1 MGCAGAHGCPALAS
15 LKGTH
20 VVGIVLISHSA
31 DLARGCR
38 DLAAQVAG
46 DKVRIEAAG
55 GGPNG
60 DLGTTSDLI
69 SAAIDRAETGDGV
82 LLLGDL
88 GSSILVARHLL
99 GQGTPAATARIAD
112 APFVEG
118 AVAAAVAAASGAP
131 LDDVL
136 RAAEDA
142 RDARKL

>member
-1 MGCAGAHGCPALAS
+1 MYARTALAG
-15 LKGTH
+15 LKGAH

-31 DLARGCR
+31 DLACGCR
-38 DLAAQVAG
+38 DLVAQVAG
-46 DKVRIEAAG
+46 DGVRIEAAG
-55 GGPNG
+55 GGPDG
-60 DLGTTSDLI
+60 DLGTSSDLI
-69 SAAIDRAETGDGV
+69 SAAIDRAEAGDGV

-99 GQGTPAATARIAD
+99 SQLIPAATVRIAD

-118 AVAAAVAAASGAP
+118 AVAAAVAAASGVS

>member
-1 MGCAGAHGCPALAS
+1 
-15 LKGTH
+15 
-20 VVGIVLISHSA
+20 VVGIVLISHSVH
-31 DLARGCR
+31 LACGCR
-38 DLAAQVAG
+38 DLVAQVAG
-46 DKVRIEAAG
+46 DSVRIEAAG
-55 GGPNG
+55 GGPDG
-60 DLGTTSDLI
+60 DLGTSSELI
-69 SAAIDRAETGDGV
+69 GAAIDRADAGDGV

-99 GQGTPAATARIAD
+99 GQGTLAVTARIAD

-118 AVAAAVAAASGAP
+118 AVAAAVTAASGAS